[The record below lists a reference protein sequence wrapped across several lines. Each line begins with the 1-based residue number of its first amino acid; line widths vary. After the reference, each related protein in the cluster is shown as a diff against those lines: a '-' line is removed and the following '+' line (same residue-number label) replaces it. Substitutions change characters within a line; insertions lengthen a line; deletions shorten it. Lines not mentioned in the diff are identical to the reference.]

1 MDYFED
7 VFWFTEEILSRDLKV
22 SPGKVY
28 NMFIPDPLS
37 TIRSIKELYFSENLH
52 EKYWEL
58 INNLKKEY
66 ESIT

>member
-7 VFWFTEEILSRDLKV
+7 IFWFTEEILSKDLKV

-37 TIRSIKELYFSENLH
+37 TINL
-52 EKYWEL
+52 
-58 INNLKKEY
+58 
-66 ESIT
+66 